1 MIGTHYKNKLPKTI
15 VQAMQQVT
23 DDDCYIINR
32 RIKGVT
38 GNGKNNNCHFN
49 VQDLVDRIGG
59 ERISG
64 WLLTRDKALYRNG
77 IYVWVFHSIWKTPEG
92 KFFDVTKSEGYGNE
106 KLATFWHDSH
116 RHADLAEGTA
126 FNSVITL
133 ENEKAVQIIEK
144 ATNTRL
150 AIEKA
155 YWTVSNLRYFSELDD
170 HSGVFRFL
178 LSEYPHNRKLL
189 EEKYNCK
196 IEGRG
201 FVSNNGDN
209 SVSTEMLFDFA
220 IS

>member
-23 DDDCYIINR
+23 GDDCYIINR

-38 GNGKNNNCHFN
+38 GNGENNNCHFN
-49 VQDLVDRIGG
+49 VQDLVERIGG

-64 WLLTRDKALYRNG
+64 WLLLRDKALYRNG
-77 IYVWVFHSIWKTPEG
+77 IYVWTFHSIWKTPEN
-92 KFFDVTKSEGYGNE
+92 KYVDVTKSEQYGNE
-106 KLATFWHDSH
+106 KLATFWHDSQ
-116 RHADLAEGTA
+116 RHADLIEGTA

-144 ATNTRL
+144 ATSTLL

-155 YWTVSNLRYFSELDD
+155 YWTVNDMRLFSELDD
-170 HSGVFRFL
+170 HSGEYRFL
-178 LSEYPHNRKLL
+178 LNQYPQNIKLL

-196 IEGRG
+196 MEGRG
-201 FVSNNGDN
+201 FVSNNGDDT
-209 SVSTEMLFDFA
+209 VSSKMLFDFA
-220 IS
+220 VS